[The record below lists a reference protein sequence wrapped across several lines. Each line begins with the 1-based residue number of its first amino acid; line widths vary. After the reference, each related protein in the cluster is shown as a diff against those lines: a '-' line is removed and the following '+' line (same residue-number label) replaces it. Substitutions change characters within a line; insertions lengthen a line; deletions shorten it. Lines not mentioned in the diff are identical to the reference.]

1 MEQPDKE
8 RKIILDE
15 KALASIETTID
26 CVISLIQSQYGEQY
40 VRAEAERQFHNSLKF
55 DEFNNNLLE
64 LLTTVKDQDA
74 KVKGQDAEVNGQ
86 DAEVNGQGAE
96 VNGQGADKK
105 LNGLVSAHAM
115 ILAKTAEI
123 ELLQLRFTMPPT
135 LTSSESP
142 TPPTMALAT
151 PGWVS
156 HLLNYLGGIAASI
169 WKIIQSLLTP
179 KSWSIE
185 GGISFP
191 GLVNASLKIEFG

>member
-55 DEFNNNLLE
+55 DEFNNNLLK
-64 LLTTVKDQDA
+64 LLTT
-74 KVKGQDAEVNGQ
+74 VKGQDAEVK
-86 DAEVNGQGAE
+86 GQGAE
-96 VNGQGADKK
+96 VKGQGADKK

-135 LTSSESP
+135 LTSSGSP

-169 WKIIQSLLTP
+169 RKIIQSLLTP

>member
-26 CVISLIQSQYGEQY
+26 CVISLIQPQNGEQY
-40 VRAEAERQFHNSLKF
+40 VRAEAERQFHKSLKF

-64 LLTTVKDQDA
+64 LLTTVKSQDA
-74 KVKGQDAEVNGQ
+74 KVKGQD
-86 DAEVNGQGAE
+86 
-96 VNGQGADKK
+96 ADKK

-135 LTSSESP
+135 LTSSGSP

-191 GLVNASLKIEFG
+191 GLANASLKIEFG

>member
-26 CVISLIQSQYGEQY
+26 CVISLIQPQNGEQY
-40 VRAEAERQFHNSLKF
+40 VRAEAERQFHKSLKF

-64 LLTTVKDQDA
+64 LLTTVK
-74 KVKGQDAEVNGQ
+74 
-86 DAEVNGQGAE
+86 
-96 VNGQGADKK
+96 GQGADKK

-135 LTSSESP
+135 LTSSGLP